1 MGCKTNFITRK
12 ILATKYVLPLNDTR
26 FFIPNNKRNIFKARC
41 HTFTVTFPIVLL
53 AKRGPSRTTMSQ
65 LRQIGFNLFCQTS
78 MSQLRQ
84 IGFNLSSPNT
94 LGVSRAKSSRPSQ
107 SSQTFHH
114 CHILSIWIVRKKNS
128 NLPLFSP
135 ASPPL
140 YSCIAVV
147 RDRF

>member
-26 FFIPNNKRNIFKARC
+26 FFIPNYKRNIFKVRC

-53 AKRGPSRTTMSQ
+53 EPTPKGPSR
-65 LRQIGFNLFCQTS
+65 TS

-94 LGVSRAKSSRPSQ
+94 LGVSRANSSRPSQ

-140 YSCIAVV
+140 YSCIATV